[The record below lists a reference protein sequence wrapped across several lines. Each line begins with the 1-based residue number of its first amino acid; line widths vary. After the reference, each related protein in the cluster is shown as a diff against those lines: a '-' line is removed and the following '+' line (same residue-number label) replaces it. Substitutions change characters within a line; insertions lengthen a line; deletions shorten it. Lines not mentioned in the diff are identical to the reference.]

1 MPNVSFIPHA
11 AARVSAVLAQL
22 KDYLGDKV
30 STNQS
35 VCEAHSHGE
44 ALELARL
51 PAAVVFA
58 ETTED
63 VSTVLGI
70 CHGAYVPV
78 VAFGAG
84 TSVEG
89 HVTPPEHA
97 VSLDL
102 SRMTGVLQVNAED
115 MDCRVQAGLTRQ
127 ELNIRLR
134 DTGLFFPV
142 DPGGEATLGAC
153 VQPVLRAPQQCITAQ

>member
-63 VSTVLGI
+63 VSTVL
-70 CHGAYVPV
+70 AY
-78 VAFGAG
+78 A
-84 TSVEG
+84 
-89 HVTPPEHA
+89 
-97 VSLDL
+97 
-102 SRMTGVLQVNAED
+102 TGPMCLLWPL
-115 MDCRVQAGLTRQ
+115 GWY
-127 ELNIRLR
+127 I
-134 DTGLFFPV
+134 
-142 DPGGEATLGAC
+142 GGRAC
-153 VQPVLRAPQQCITAQ
+153 YAA